1 MYNTPIVS
9 HRKSLILGFLVP
21 QSLSHEPPHKRKV
34 LLSDINMAPLAAAS
48 WNKKVLPLDYSAEIA
63 APRAS
68 SEIWVRQQI
77 WQRKSEGKTF
87 SGYCSKLLLLYG
99 FSHREKVFPSL
110 FNVAASCIEI
120 WESFPLWEGP
130 CGSKGGSKNP
140 SARLF
145 YPHTW
150 APSLSGKA
158 SCTSPSPSMPFLWEE
173 KRSGQLKNCLM
184 TPPWDHQCFIILCSG
199 MRHFFPSSSSTP
211 WYRLRFQTS
220 YMDGPYHKTIS

>member
-1 MYNTPIVS
+1 
-9 HRKSLILGFLVP
+9 
-21 QSLSHEPPHKRKV
+21 
-34 LLSDINMAPLAAAS
+34 MAPLAAAS

>member
-110 FNVAASCIEI
+110 FNVAASCNTLKS
-120 WESFPLWEGP
+120 ESLFLYEKDHVAVKAAAKIQAQDFSTLTPGHPLSQERLPAPHPPLP
-130 CGSKGGSKNP
+130 CH
-140 SARLF
+140 L
-145 YPHTW
+145 Y
-150 APSLSGKA
+150 
-158 SCTSPSPSMPFLWEE
+158 E
-173 KRSGQLKNCLM
+173 KKRGLG
-184 TPPWDHQCFIILCSG
+184 D
-199 MRHFFPSSSSTP
+199 
-211 WYRLRFQTS
+211 
-220 YMDGPYHKTIS
+220 